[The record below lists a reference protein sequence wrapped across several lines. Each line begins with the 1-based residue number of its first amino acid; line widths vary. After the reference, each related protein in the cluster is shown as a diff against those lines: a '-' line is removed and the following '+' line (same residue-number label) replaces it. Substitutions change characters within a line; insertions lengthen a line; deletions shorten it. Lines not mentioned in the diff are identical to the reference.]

1 MLLLVGC
8 STKKNTFTRRV
19 FHNLTSH
26 YNVYWN
32 GEYSLKEGDNQ
43 LKQNVKDDYTKMLRV
58 YNYGTKA
65 NAMSLNSQM
74 DRALQKTSVCVQK
87 HSMKFNGKERVRWID
102 DAYLVMAK
110 AHFFK

>member
-1 MLLLVGC
+1 MLSGC
-8 STKKNTFTRRV
+8 STKKNTFTRRA

-32 GEYSLKEGDNQ
+32 GEYSLEEGDRQ
-43 LKQNVKDDYTKMLRV
+43 LKQNAKDDYTKILRV
-58 YNYGTKA
+58 YNYGNKSE
-65 NAMSLNSQM
+65 AMALNSQM

-87 HSMKFNGKERVRWID
+87 HSMKFNGRERVKWID

-110 AHFFK
+110 AHFYKQD